1 MVPFLV
7 RHFTV
12 RLEQKEPAKTLH
24 CEPTGSYINGHL
36 GSEIGSYFLK
46 NKYNV
51 AKSTKQYIQLIPY
64 KN

>member
-51 AKSTKQYIQLIPY
+51 AKSTK
-64 KN
+64 